1 MRARPAGSAPRD
13 APLTGPG
20 PSRLGLGSARPAAV
34 GHCARARRGGRPRI
48 RTRPA
53 HTGTRGNEGDLGAR
67 RQPAD
72 CLSSPSTAADMGSED
87 DNNRVTRIM
96 FEHGQDEPVIHSRM
110 LQMIEREVSPMQTLL
125 LEKLCNFLLSET
137 LTRNFAVCS
146 ALSPPSI

>member
-1 MRARPAGSAPRD
+1 MRPSLDRALPVSASGQRVPLRSAIAR
-13 APLTGPG
+13 GPG
-20 PSRLGLGSARPAAV
+20 AAEDPAFALGP
-34 GHCARARRGGRPRI
+34 P
-48 RTRPA
+48 
-53 HTGTRGNEGDLGAR
+53 TGTRGNEGDLGAR

-125 LEKLCNFLLSET
+125 LEKLCNFLLSDT

>member
-1 MRARPAGSAPRD
+1 
-13 APLTGPG
+13 
-20 PSRLGLGSARPAAV
+20 
-34 GHCARARRGGRPRI
+34 
-48 RTRPA
+48 
-53 HTGTRGNEGDLGAR
+53 
-67 RQPAD
+67 
-72 CLSSPSTAADMGSED
+72 
-87 DNNRVTRIM
+87 M